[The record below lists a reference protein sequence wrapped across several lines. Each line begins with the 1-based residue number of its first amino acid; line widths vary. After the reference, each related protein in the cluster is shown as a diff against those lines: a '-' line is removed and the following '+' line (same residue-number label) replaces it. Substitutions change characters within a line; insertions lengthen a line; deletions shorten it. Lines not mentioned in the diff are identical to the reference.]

1 MKRKGMSSAKTKVGI
16 VAPSVKTR
24 ARLREVASSI
34 SLAEVSLE
42 VDQYCLGKEQEST
55 RRVLEV
61 RPDIVLVDLEDFQA
75 AIQTLQTLRSTLPES
90 WLVVSSERN
99 EPQLIIETM
108 QAGAREF
115 LTHPITTEQI
125 SQALERYMA
134 DKQRNQEPKKAGAIY
149 CVTAAKG
156 GTGATSVAI
165 NLATA
170 VAKGEQ
176 NKVALIDLDSP
187 IGDAAAYLDVKP
199 KFTVFDTLAAS
210 SRLDSLLLQT
220 FAEKCHGFS
229 ILPGPKEF
237 LPGQMPDVEAL
248 SVMFE
253 VVRQAY
259 THTFVDLPTSL
270 NEEHLRVVIE
280 LSQAVVVV
288 LTPELPAIWRTDR
301 LLRFLVGSVGSEKV
315 HMVLNRSVNGSD
327 EIKNGEIEKT
337 VNQPI
342 FWSLPDDYCAS
353 REAVKLGKPLVSMN
367 NSQLA
372 HSYQELAYRLTGTV
386 RPKKQRRFSG
396 IFNVL
401 KIGERL
407 SGKST
412 K

>member
-1 MKRKGMSSAKTKVGI
+1 MSSAKTKVGI
-16 VAPSVKTR
+16 VAPSDRTR
-24 ARLREVASSI
+24 ARLRQVASSL

-42 VDQYCLGKEQEST
+42 VDQYCLGKEQGST
-55 RRVLEV
+55 RRVLKV
-61 RPDIVLVDLEDFQA
+61 QPDIILVDLEDSEA
-75 AIQTLQTLRSTLPES
+75 AIQTLHTLHSALPES
-90 WLVVSSERN
+90 WLVVTSER
-99 EPQLIIETM
+99 EKPELIIQAM

-115 LTHPITTEQI
+115 LVQPIATEKL
-125 SQALERYMA
+125 SQALERYLA
-134 DKQRNQEPKKAGAIY
+134 EKQRNQNPKKAGAVY

-170 VAKGEQ
+170 VANGKQ

-199 KFTVFDTLAAS
+199 KFTVSDTLAAS
-210 SRLDSLLLQT
+210 SRLDAVLLQT
-220 FAEKCHGFS
+220 YARNCHGFAL
-229 ILPGPKEF
+229 LPGPKEF

-259 THTFVDLPTSL
+259 THTFVDLPASW

-280 LSQAVVVV
+280 LSQAMVVV

-301 LLRFLVGSVGSEKV
+301 LLRFLVGSVGREKL
-315 HMVLNRSVNGSD
+315 HLVLNRSTNRSD
-327 EIKNGEIEKT
+327 EIKNREIEQS

-342 FWSLPDDYCAS
+342 FWSLPNDDHAC
-353 REAVKLGKPLVSMN
+353 REAVKLGRPLVSMN

-372 HSYQELAYRLTGTV
+372 HSYQELAYRLTGTF
-386 RPKKQRRFSG
+386 RPEKRRRFLDFLN
-396 IFNVL
+396 IL
-401 KIGERL
+401 KVGERL
-407 SGKST
+407 NGTST

>member
-1 MKRKGMSSAKTKVGI
+1 MSSAKTKVGI
-16 VAPSVKTR
+16 VAPSDRTR
-24 ARLREVASSI
+24 ARLRKVASSL

-42 VDQYCLGKEQEST
+42 VDQYCLGKEKGST

-61 RPDIVLVDLEDFQA
+61 RPDIILVDLEDSEA
-75 AIQTLQTLRSTLPES
+75 AIQTLHTLHAALPES
-90 WLVVSSERN
+90 WLVVTSER
-99 EPQLIIETM
+99 EKTELIIQAM

-115 LTHPITTEQI
+115 LVQPIAAEKL
-125 SQALERYMA
+125 SQALERYRA
-134 DKQRNQEPKKAGAIY
+134 EKQRNQDPKKAGAVY

-170 VAKGEQ
+170 VAQEKQ
-176 NKVALIDLDSP
+176 NKVALIDLDNP

-199 KFTVFDTLAAS
+199 KFTVSDTLAAS
-210 SRLDSLLLQT
+210 SRLDAVLLQT
-220 FAEKCHGFS
+220 YAENCHGFA

-248 SVMFE
+248 SVMFA

-259 THTFVDLPTSL
+259 THTFVDLPASF
-270 NEEHLRVVIE
+270 NEEHLRVVIA
-280 LSQAVVVV
+280 LSRAMVVV

-301 LLRFLVGSVGSEKV
+301 LLRFLAGSVGSEKLRL
-315 HMVLNRSVNGSD
+315 VLNRSVNKSG
-327 EIKNGEIEKT
+327 EIKNGEIEKA

-342 FWSLPDDYCAS
+342 FWSLPNDDRAS
-353 REAVKLGKPLVSMN
+353 SEAIKLGRPLVSMN

-386 RPKKQRRFSG
+386 RPKKRRRFSG
-396 IFNVL
+396 IFLAL
-401 KIGERL
+401 KLGERL
-407 SGKST
+407 NGTST

>member
-1 MKRKGMSSAKTKVGI
+1 MISVKIKVGI
-16 VAPSVKTR
+16 VAPSDRIR
-24 ARLREVASSI
+24 AQLRKVAKATE
-34 SLAEVSLE
+34 LAEVSLE
-42 VDQYCLGKEQEST
+42 VGQYCLTSRKGST
-55 RRVLEV
+55 RRFLELK
-61 RPDIVLVDLEDFQA
+61 PDIILVDLEDPEA
-75 AIQTLQTLRSTLPES
+75 AIQTLHTLHAALPES
-90 WLVVSSERN
+90 WLVVTSER
-99 EPQLIIETM
+99 EKAELIIETM

-176 NKVALIDLDSP
+176 NKVALIVLDSP
-187 IGDAAAYLDVKP
+187 IGDDAAYLDVKP

-248 SVMFE
+248 AVMLG
-253 VVRQAY
+253 VVRQTY
-259 THTFVDLPTSL
+259 THAFVDLPASL

-280 LSQAVVVV
+280 LSQALVIV

-301 LLRFLVGSVGSEKV
+301 LLRYLAGSVGSEKV
-315 HMVLNRSVNGSD
+315 HLVLNRSANGSD
-327 EIKNGEIEKT
+327 EIANGEIEKA

-342 FWSLPDDYCAS
+342 FWSLPNDDRAS
-353 REAVKLGKPLVSMN
+353 SEAIKLGRPLVSMN

-386 RPKKQRRFSG
+386 RPTKRRRFSG
-396 IFNVL
+396 IFLAL
-401 KIGERL
+401 KLGERL
-407 SGKST
+407 NGTST

>member
-1 MKRKGMSSAKTKVGI
+1 MSSAKIKVGI
-16 VAPSVKTR
+16 VAPSDRTR
-24 ARLREVASSI
+24 ARLRQVASSL

-42 VDQYCLGKEQEST
+42 VDQYCLGKEQGST

-61 RPDIVLVDLEDFQA
+61 QPDIILVDLEDSEA
-75 AIQTLQTLRSTLPES
+75 AIQTLHTLHSALPES
-90 WLVVSSERN
+90 WLVVTSER
-99 EPQLIIETM
+99 EKAELIIQAM

-115 LTHPITTEQI
+115 LVQPIATEKL
-125 SQALERYMA
+125 SQALERYLA
-134 DKQRNQEPKKAGAIY
+134 EKQRNQNPKKAGAIY

-170 VAKGEQ
+170 VAKGKQ

-199 KFTVFDTLAAS
+199 KFTVSDTLAAS
-210 SRLDSLLLQT
+210 SRLDAVLLQT
-220 FAEKCHGFS
+220 YARNCHGFAL
-229 ILPGPKEF
+229 LPGPKEF

-259 THTFVDLPTSL
+259 THTFVDLPASW

-280 LSQAVVVV
+280 LSQAMVVV

-301 LLRFLVGSVGSEKV
+301 LLRFLVGSVGSEKL
-315 HMVLNRSVNGSD
+315 HLVLNRSVNRSD
-327 EIKNGEIEKT
+327 EIKNGEIEKA

-342 FWSLPDDYCAS
+342 FWSLPNDDHAC
-353 REAVKLGKPLVSMN
+353 REAVKLGGPLVSMN

-372 HSYQELAYRLTGTV
+372 NSYQELAYRLTGTV
-386 RPKKQRRFSG
+386 RPKKRRRFSG
-396 IFNVL
+396 IFLAL
-401 KIGERL
+401 KLGARL
-407 SGKST
+407 NGTST

>member
-1 MKRKGMSSAKTKVGI
+1 MSSVKTKVGI
-16 VAPSVKTR
+16 VAPSDRTR
-24 ARLREVASSI
+24 ARLRQVASSL

-42 VDQYCLGKEQEST
+42 VDQYCLGKEKGST

-61 RPDIVLVDLEDFQA
+61 QPDIILVDLEDSEA
-75 AIQTLQTLRSTLPES
+75 AIQTLHTLHSALPES
-90 WLVVSSERN
+90 WLVVTSER
-99 EPQLIIETM
+99 EKPELIIQAM

-115 LTHPITTEQI
+115 LVQPIAAEKL
-125 SQALERYMA
+125 SQALERYLA
-134 DKQRNQEPKKAGAIY
+134 EKQRNQNPKKAGAIY

-170 VAKGEQ
+170 VAKGKE

-210 SRLDSLLLQT
+210 SRLDAVLLQT
-220 FAEKCHGFS
+220 YARNCHGFA

-259 THTFVDLPTSL
+259 THTFVDLPASW

-280 LSQAVVVV
+280 LSRAMVVV

-301 LLRFLVGSVGSEKV
+301 LLRFLAGSVGSEKL
-315 HMVLNRSVNGSD
+315 HLVLNRSVNGSD
-327 EIKNGEIEKT
+327 EIKNGEIEKA

-342 FWSLPDDYCAS
+342 FWSLPNDDRAS
-353 REAVKLGKPLVSMN
+353 REAVKLGRPLVSLN

-386 RPKKQRRFSG
+386 RPKKQPRFSG
-396 IFNVL
+396 IFLAL
-401 KIGERL
+401 KLGERL
-407 SGKST
+407 NGKR
-412 K
+412 KK